1 MVVCSDPRSTVL
13 GSIFTS
19 APPAARTI
27 SLMIRFSFA
36 SFSLPHLPAR
46 DRTSNFRCDALKCGA
61 DSLQRGRPVF
71 DRQVNQIDVH
81 GQPREI
87 AHEEIDRGATLE
99 REARFSIHKGH
110 HLHEQVSL
118 FENGLSFMAP
128 RMVFRLRRER

>member
-1 MVVCSDPRSTVL
+1 ML

-19 APPAARTI
+19 TPPAERSV
-27 SLMIRFSFA
+27 SLRIRFFCE
-36 SFSLPHLPAR
+36 FLLPHLRAGQR
-46 DRTSNFRCDALKCGA
+46 AANFRRDALKGGV
-61 DSLQRGRPVF
+61 DTLQRGRSVF
-71 DRQVNQIDVH
+71 ERQVNQIDVH

-99 REARFSIHKGH
+99 REARFRIHKGH